1 MSTMRNTPLKWLMQA
16 PVTDPVDRRNAP
28 FVQVLLI
35 LIGILVPLNKAYY
48 LYAVLSRNG
57 ASPTPGLMVDL
68 ITDVLIT
75 VAAWGGVWLIRQGRF
90 RLGVVLFLGILLLC
104 MAAAYASIGMGA
116 NNLTFDPIPLLILA
130 IAGLVLGRR
139 MLWTAL
145 VVLLSILILCLLLS
159 VWAPQAEGAITAM
172 AGRLLSMAVIY
183 LLITILLD
191 RTVAALRNS
200 LAESEA
206 QRGELMLVNMRLQ
219 HEIAERD
226 RAREQLIHA
235 QKMEVVGRLASGV
248 AHDFDNILS
257 VVLGHARRR
266 DRIADRGKQ
275 ALVDALED
283 IELAARR
290 GLAVN
295 RKLLNLSR
303 QEVSNPDV
311 FDMMQALSET
321 MPMLQ
326 QLFNHDVQV
335 ELRIIPTPLPIFFD
349 RGRFEL
355 LLLNIASNARDAM
368 PEGGQFHL
376 TASKTEDG
384 QHAELILTDTGSGM
398 PVSVR
403 ERAFDPFFT
412 TKPSGSGTG
421 LGLSMARDMVVD
433 AGGSIRVDSEPGAGC
448 TIRITFPLA

>member
-1 MSTMRNTPLKWLMQA
+1 MQA

-57 ASPTPGLMVDL
+57 ASVSPGLAVDL
-68 ITDVLIT
+68 VTDVLIAA
-75 VAAWGGVWLIRQGRF
+75 AAWSGVWLIRQGRF
-90 RLGVVLFLGILLLC
+90 RQGVMLFLGVLLLC
-104 MAAAYASIGMGA
+104 MAVAYASIGMGA

-145 VVLLSILILCLLLS
+145 AVLLSILALCLLLGI
-159 VWAPQAEGAITAM
+159 WAVQAEGAAAAM
-172 AGRLLSMAVIY
+172 AGKLLSMAVIY

-235 QKMEVVGRLASGV
+235 QKIEAVGRLASGV

-257 VVLGHARRR
+257 VVLGHAMRRE
-266 DRIADRGKQ
+266 RIADQGKQ
-275 ALVDALED
+275 ALVNALED
-283 IELAARR
+283 VELAARR
-290 GLAVN
+290 GLSVN

-303 QEVSNPDV
+303 QEVSDPSV
-311 FDMMQALSET
+311 FDMMQVLSET
-321 MPMLQ
+321 LPMLK
-326 QLFNHDVQV
+326 QLFNDDVRI
-335 ELRIIPTPLPIFFD
+335 ELEEAPTPLPIFFD
-349 RGRFEL
+349 RERFEL
-355 LLLNIASNARDAM
+355 ILLNIASNACDAM
-368 PEGGQFHL
+368 PEGGRFHL
-376 TASKTEDG
+376 TAIKTKDER
-384 QHAELILTDTGSGM
+384 HAELMLTDTGSGM
-398 PVSVR
+398 PASVR
-403 ERAFDPFFT
+403 DRVFDPFFT

-421 LGLSMARDMVVD
+421 LGLSMVHDMVVD
-433 AGGSIRVDSEPGAGC
+433 AGGSIRVDSEPGVGC
-448 TIRITFPLA
+448 TICITLPLA